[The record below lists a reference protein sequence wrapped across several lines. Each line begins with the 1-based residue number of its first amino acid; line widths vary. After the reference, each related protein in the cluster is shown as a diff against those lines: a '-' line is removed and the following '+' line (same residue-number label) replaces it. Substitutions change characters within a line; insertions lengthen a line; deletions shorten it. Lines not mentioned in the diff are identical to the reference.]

1 MQPVPKLALLGTPR
15 EIFPDFESFP
25 GLFCDRSIRWSQLPA
40 SIPDLLQLPEM
51 SRVLFIPQ
59 PVRYT
64 PAFVLFRLASQVFY
78 TQVIVHHPFPFIGA
92 SGRNPASFV
101 RISRS
106 AFTISFSTVLHEIS
120 SPPI

>member
-25 GLFCDRSIRWSQLPA
+25 GLFCVRSIRWSQLPA

-78 TQVIVHHPFPFIGA
+78 KQVIVHHPFPFIGA
-92 SGRNPASFV
+92 
-101 RISRS
+101 RS
-106 AFTISFSTVLHEIS
+106 DARRVGNACVSTCRYRWF
-120 SPPI
+120 PYN

>member
-25 GLFCDRSIRWSQLPA
+25 GLFCVRSIRWSQLPA

-78 TQVIVHHPFPFIGA
+78 KQVIVHRSEERRVGKECV
-92 SGRNPASFV
+92 STCR
-101 RISRS
+101 SRW
-106 AFTISFSTVLHEIS
+106 
-120 SPPI
+120 SPYH